1 MGMDI
6 VSEKIFNISGD
17 ILYDRYCTLVYE
29 TALKITSD
37 KKNAEEVLVGTFRKL
52 YEQLQGKKQD
62 ICLSQFSLMRTVIQ
76 TAREQMSLVMTGSGN
91 MDNESKIANAPI
103 TDLKIDK
110 LFCNCFGF
118 GR

>member
-1 MGMDI
+1 MDL

-17 ILYDRYCTLVYE
+17 ILYDRYSILVYQ

-52 YEQLQGKKQD
+52 YEQLQGKKQA
-62 ICLSQFSLMRTVIQ
+62 ICLSPFSLIRTVIQ
-76 TAREQMSLVMTGSGN
+76 TAREQMSPVITGSGD
-91 MDNESKIANAPI
+91 MDNESKIGAAPI

-110 LFCNCFGF
+110 LFCNCFGI

>member
-1 MGMDI
+1 MHI

-17 ILYDRYCTLVYE
+17 ILYDRYCTLVYQL
-29 TALKITSD
+29 ALKLTSD

-52 YEQLQGKKQD
+52 YEQLQGKKQA
-62 ICLSQFSLMRTVIQ
+62 ICLSPFSLIRTVIQ
-76 TAREQMSLVMTGSGN
+76 TAREQMNPVMTGSGN
-91 MDNESKIANAPI
+91 MDNQSKIAVAPI

>member
-1 MGMDI
+1 MQT
-6 VSEKIFNISGD
+6 VCEKIFNASGE
-17 ILYDRYCTLVYE
+17 ILYDRYCTLVYHI
-29 TALKITSD
+29 ALKITSD

-52 YEQLQGKKQD
+52 YEQLPDKKQG
-62 ICLSQFSLMRTVIQ
+62 IFVSPFSLMRTVIQ
-76 TAREQMSLVMTGSGN
+76 TAREQFSPVMNVSGN
-91 MDNESKIANAPI
+91 PKTENGFSGASV